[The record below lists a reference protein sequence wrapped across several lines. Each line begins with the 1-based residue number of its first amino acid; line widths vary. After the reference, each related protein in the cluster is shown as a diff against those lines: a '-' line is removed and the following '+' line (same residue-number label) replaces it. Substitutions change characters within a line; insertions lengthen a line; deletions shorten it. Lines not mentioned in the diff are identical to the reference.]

1 MTDEEFRR
9 QLWRALLIV
18 MHAMV
23 KRYGFRLP
31 IQLNDK

>member
-1 MTDEEFRR
+1 MNDTEFRA

-18 MHAMV
+18 MRAMI

-31 IQLNDK
+31 HRVDD